1 MSDALV
7 LKRGSATGTGQFGPD
22 DYDVLSDGEVV
33 GRIYRDTAASSEAVR
48 WFWSLAYGH
57 HQDRSPTHGR
67 APTREDAMAAFAK
80 SWRRV

>member
-1 MSDALV
+1 M
-7 LKRGSATGTGQFGPD
+7 LKRRSATGTGQFGFD
-22 DYDVLSDGEVV
+22 DYDVLSDGELV
-33 GRIYRDTAASSEAVR
+33 GRIYCDTAVSDAVR
-48 WFWSLAYGH
+48 WFWALAYSH